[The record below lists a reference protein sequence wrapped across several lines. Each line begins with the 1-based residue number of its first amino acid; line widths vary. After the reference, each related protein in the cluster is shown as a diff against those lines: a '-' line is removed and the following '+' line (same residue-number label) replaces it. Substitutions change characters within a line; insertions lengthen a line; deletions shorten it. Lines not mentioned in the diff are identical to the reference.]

1 MSLVTSSAAASSLV
15 AVSSSASP
23 VVFKEKPGKDRMK
36 APASDRVMGHY
47 KKKNEGRKNTGR
59 KNTGRRAAVVSIPKL
74 DQVSYL
80 RSSRTLDAIIKR
92 APGTDIASLFNKVKN
107 SVKSSQVGLT
117 PLVNKMITCI
127 NTHNQVLE
135 GIQEIKSR
143 DGKKYVLR
151 SLQGLKF
158 TEIDMLNFSFIEAN
172 NDSENRAKPGIKE
185 KIFFFKSDI
194 AQINSKL
201 GITHRGVM
209 NAPSLSVL
217 SSSTINGT
225 SSIGNA
231 STTNENPFLLEYFF
245 DEKDESSTESTTVPY
260 APYYGIGEG
269 EFLFLRKRECTN
281 SFFTDEYIV
290 DENCNLLYVR
300 CVVNK
305 EIATYNGNQL
315 ELFRVTFMENEI
327 KVRMITEDD
336 LGKVQNP
343 LAKSAYNKFRN
354 TYSAI
359 FNKAETDVE
368 KLFNAAL
375 LEKFIKRLV
384 YPSAKNV
391 VKRFINAAL
400 HHIRGGQPHKLGNT
414 NLSFDIISN
423 TINFANLKTDDFE
436 FQINH
441 ALITTGL
448 GEESLP
454 DKKIN
459 FADADSVD
467 DE

>member
-1 MSLVTSSAAASSLV
+1 MSLVTSSASSAAAASS
-15 AVSSSASP
+15 ASSSA
-23 VVFKEKPGKDRMK
+23 VVFKAKPGKDTK
-36 APASDRVMGHY
+36 VAPRSDRVVGRY
-47 KKKNEGRKNTGR
+47 EKKKNEGR
-59 KNTGRRAAVVSIPKL
+59 KNTGRRAAVVSISTL
-74 DQVSYL
+74 DKKSYL
-80 RSSRTLDAIIKR
+80 RSSRTLDAIIRDVKE
-92 APGTDIASLFNKVKN
+92 PDTVSLFNKVKN
-107 SVKSSQVGLT
+107 SVDSSQVGLA

-127 NTHNQVLE
+127 NTQHKVLE

-172 NDSENRAKPGIKE
+172 NDSENNAKSGIKE

-201 GITHRGVM
+201 GITHRVK

-217 SSSTINGT
+217 SSSTINGK
-225 SSIGNA
+225 SIANA

-260 APYYGIGEG
+260 APYYEIGEG
-269 EFLFLRKRECTN
+269 EYLFLRKRECTN
-281 SFFTDEYIV
+281 SFFSDEYIV

-305 EIATYNGNQL
+305 EIATYKGEQL
-315 ELFRVTFMENEI
+315 ELFRVLFKTDEI
-327 KVRMITEDD
+327 KVKMIKEDE
-336 LGKVQNP
+336 LKKVDN
-343 LAKSAYNKFRN
+343 AAARSAYNKFRN

-359 FNKAETDVE
+359 FNKAETTGDE
-368 KLFNAAL
+368 FLATTL

-400 HHIRGGQPHKLGNT
+400 HHIRGGNPHRLGNT
-414 NLSFDIISN
+414 NLSFDRIDN
-423 TINFANLKTDDFE
+423 VANFTEIEIEE
-436 FQINH
+436 FGFNIDHNM
-441 ALITTGL
+441 ITTDL

-454 DKKIN
+454 TKKIN
-459 FADADSVD
+459 FADADSVE